1 MDVEGIDDDS
11 VEIRELDCMDEEE
24 IFMVCLFVVIVLVI
38 RVERVED
45 FRIVLEG
52 FCEKEDVDVSKL
64 VTVEDKDEDSG
75 MLTKVVVAAV
85 FV

>member
-11 VEIRELDCMDEEE
+11 VEIRELECMDEEE

>member
-1 MDVEGIDDDS
+1 MEGIDNDS
-11 VEIRELDCMDEEE
+11 VEIRELECMDEEE
-24 IFMVCLFVVIVLVI
+24 LIMVCLFVVIVLVI

>member
-1 MDVEGIDDDS
+1 MEVEGIDNDS
-11 VEIRELDCMDEEE
+11 VEIRELECMDEEE
-24 IFMVCLFVVIVLVI
+24 LIMVCLFVVIVLVN

>member
-1 MDVEGIDDDS
+1 MEVEGIDNDS
-11 VEIRELDCMDEEE
+11 VEIRELECMDEEE
-24 IFMVCLFVVIVLVI
+24 LIMVCLFVVIVLVN

-52 FCEKEDVDVSKL
+52 FCDKEDVDVSKL

>member
-1 MDVEGIDDDS
+1 MEGIDNDS
-11 VEIRELDCMDEEE
+11 VEIRELECMDEEE
-24 IFMVCLFVVIVLVI
+24 LIMVCLFVVIVLVN